1 MKKITKFLAS
11 ASVCAGMFVSLSAT
25 AVTTLKVGTW
35 LPPTAPQNAIVWPT
49 WAKWVEEATEG
60 RVKVELEYGLGHPKS
75 MFDLVED
82 QVIDASFTVNGYV
95 PGRFSLG
102 SIAELPGESSD
113 AEKASVA
120 LWKVQEKYFNQAN
133 EYDGLKLL
141 GLFVHGPGQLH
152 TTFPVNSLA
161 DLKDKKI
168 RIGGGVATE
177 VAKRL
182 EVTEVAAPAPKIY
195 EMMQQGV
202 VEGVFLPALDLKYLR
217 LAEVSKYL
225 TAFPDGMYTT
235 TFSFFINPDSFAA
248 LSEKDQKALMSVSGE
263 KLSRLAGKTWGEAD
277 ANGYAAAKENG
288 IVINRL
294 SETDPMVLEL
304 KAKTDDMAA
313 HWIETAKAKNVDGAA
328 ALEMFRSLAK

>member
-1 MKKITKFLAS
+1 MKKITKLLAT
-11 ASVCAGMFVSLSAT
+11 AGVCAGMFMSFNAS

-95 PGRFSLG
+95 PGRFALG
-102 SIAELPGESSD
+102 AIAELPGESAD

-120 LWKVQEKYFNQAN
+120 LWKVQEKYFNAAN

-152 TTFPVNSLA
+152 TAFPVNSLE

-168 RIGGGVATE
+168 RIGGGVARA
-177 VAKRL
+177 VAETL
-182 EVTEVAAPAPKIY
+182 EVTQVGAPAPKIY

-202 VEGVFLPALDLKYLR
+202 VEGVFLPTLDLKFLR

-225 TAFPDGMYTT
+225 TTFPGGMYTT
-235 TFSFFINPDSFAA
+235 TFSFFMNPDSFAG

-277 ANGYAAAKENG
+277 ALGVEAAKENG
-288 IVINRL
+288 IVINNL
-294 SETDPMVLEL
+294 SATDPMAVGL
-304 KAKTDDMAA
+304 KERTSGIAA
-313 HWIETAKAKNVDGAA
+313 NWVEKAKAKNVDGDA
-328 ALEMFRSLAK
+328 ALAMFRSLVK

>member
-1 MKKITKFLAS
+1 MKKITKLLAT
-11 ASVCAGMFVSLSAT
+11 ASVCAGMFMSFNAS

-102 SIAELPGESSD
+102 KIAELPGESPD

-120 LWKVQEKYFNQAN
+120 LWNVQEKYFNTAN
-133 EYDGLKLL
+133 EYEGLKLL

-152 TTFPVNSLA
+152 TTFPVSSLA

-168 RIGGGVATE
+168 RIGGGVVNE
-177 VAKRL
+177 MGQIL
-182 EVTEVAAPAPKIY
+182 GVTPVGAPAPKIY

-202 VEGVFLPALDLKYLR
+202 VEGVFLPVLDLKYLR
-217 LAEVSKYL
+217 VAEVSKYL
-225 TAFPDGMYTT
+225 TVFPEGMYTT
-235 TFSFFINPDSFAA
+235 TFSIFMNPDSFDA
-248 LSEKDQKALMSVSGE
+248 LSEKDQQALMSVSGE
-263 KLSRLAGKTWGEAD
+263 KLSRLAGKSWGDAD
-277 ANGYAAAKENG
+277 LDGYAAAEENG
-288 IVINRL
+288 IKINKL
-294 SETDPMVLEL
+294 SATDPMVTEF
-304 KAKTDDMAA
+304 KE
-313 HWIETAKAKNVDGAA
+313 ETASMSAEWVEQADAKNVDGQA
-328 ALEMFRSLAK
+328 ALDMFRSLAK

>member
-1 MKKITKFLAS
+1 MKKITTLLAT
-11 ASVCAGMFVSLSAT
+11 ASVCAGMLMSFNAS

-35 LPPTAPQNAIVWPT
+35 LPPTAPQNAVVWPT

-102 SIAELPGESSD
+102 KLAELPGESPN

-120 LWKVQEKYFNQAN
+120 LWDVQEKYFNKAN

-161 DLKDKKI
+161 DIKDKKI
-168 RIGGGVATE
+168 RIGGGVVNE
-177 VAKRL
+177 MGQIL
-182 EVTEVAAPAPKIY
+182 GVTPVGAPAPKIY

-202 VEGVFLPALDLKYLR
+202 VEGVFLPVLDLKYLR
-217 LAEVSKYL
+217 VAEVSKYL

-235 TFSFFINPDSFAA
+235 TFSIFMNPDSFDA
-248 LSEKDQKALMSVSGE
+248 LSEKDQQALMSVSGE
-263 KLSRLAGKTWGEAD
+263 KLSRLAGKAWGDAD
-277 ANGYAAAKENG
+277 ADGYAEAKANG
-288 IVINRL
+288 IVINKL
-294 SETDPMVLEL
+294 TDSDPMVTEF
-304 KAKTDDMAA
+304 KAATASMSAE
-313 HWIETAKAKNVDGAA
+313 WIEQADAKNVDGQA
-328 ALEMFRSLAK
+328 ALDMFRSLAK